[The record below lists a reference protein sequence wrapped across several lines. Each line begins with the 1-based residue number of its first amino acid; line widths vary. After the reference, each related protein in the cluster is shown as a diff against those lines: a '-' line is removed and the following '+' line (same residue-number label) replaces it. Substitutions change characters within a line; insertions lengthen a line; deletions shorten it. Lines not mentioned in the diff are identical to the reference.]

1 MAETPAA
8 QVWSGRLTFLGLAAV
23 ILFAQL
29 IPLDEIPSRWT
40 GPDALLVLTL
50 VFLVRRPDFVPFPMI
65 LAVFLLADLLLQRPP
80 GLYAACVCLLSE
92 FLRKR
97 ARGLRAV
104 PLAVEWGTVAI
115 GVVALTMGYRI
126 VLLFAMVPQSP
137 LMLTIIQA
145 GATILV
151 YPLAAGL
158 AHLFFG
164 LTRPAPGQV
173 DSFGHRL

>member
-8 QVWSGRLTFLGLAAV
+8 QIWTGRLTYLGLAAV

-29 IPLDEIPSRWT
+29 IPLDEVPSRWA
-40 GPDALLVLTL
+40 GPDVLLVLTL
-50 VFLVRRPDFVPFPMI
+50 VFLVRRPDFVPFLSI
-65 LAVFLLADLLLQRPP
+65 FAVFLLADLLLQRPP
-80 GLYAACVCLLSE
+80 GLYAACVCVLSE

-104 PLAVEWGTVAI
+104 PLLMEWGTVAL
-115 GVVALTMGYRI
+115 GVVVLALGYRI
-126 VLLFAMVPQSP
+126 VLLVAMVGQAP
-137 LMLTIIQA
+137 LGLSVIQTAATII
-145 GATILV
+145 V